1 MVRVRLPGDQ
11 QKWSL
16 ATCMKQVSP
25 RSYEVLCGDRSYR
38 RNRRDLRKNPEYQSE
53 GKAPV
58 LTDSRMASAV
68 GDVPNIKN
76 IEQQFKEIY
85 SSEKVSLLVSSL
97 RTEIRQFNN
106 FV

>member
-1 MVRVRLPGDQ
+1 MVRVRLPGYQ

-38 RNRRDLRKNPEYQSE
+38 RNQRDLRKTPEYQSDSSKE

-58 LTDSRMASAV
+58 VTDSRMASAV

-76 IEQQFKEIY
+76 IKDNEQQ
-85 SSEKVSLLVSSL
+85 SL
-97 RTEIRQFNN
+97 RRSTRVRKSPCWFQA
-106 FV
+106 

>member
-38 RNRRDLRKNPEYQSE
+38 RNRRDLRKTPEYQSE

-76 IEQQFKEIY
+76 IKDNEQQ
-85 SSEKVSLLVSSL
+85 SSRKSTRVRKSPCWF
-97 RTEIRQFNN
+97 QA
-106 FV
+106 